1 MNNRVDLQRLL
12 ADAQPLL
19 AAQGIG
25 TVVEVDGRRVL
36 ARCAGV
42 DVAMRLAAS
51 CLLLPAAGDRVA
63 WCADPDDPHAG
74 RWVTAVLERADDAPA
89 TLQLPDDATLGRC
102 ASRLRIAAEELHLE
116 SGTLQ
121 IRAQH
126 ASLLFESAEA
136 IGACW
141 QGIVSALRWTGT
153 SIAAVVDRV
162 TLVAKTHQRITE
174 GSDTVQAGTLDMRAR
189 GLATVHAEHVLVE
202 GERLVKSRAP
212 QIHMG

>member
-1 MNNRVDLQRLL
+1 
-12 ADAQPLL
+12 
-19 AAQGIG
+19 
-25 TVVEVDGRRVL
+25 VL
-36 ARCAGV
+36 ARCAGF

-51 CLLLPAAGDRVA
+51 CLLVPGAGDRVC
-63 WCADPDDPHAG
+63 WCADPDDLQAG
-74 RWVTAVLERADDAPA
+74 RWITAVLERADDAPA
-89 TLQLPDDATLGRC
+89 TLQLPDDATLGRRG
-102 ASRLRIAAEELHLE
+102 SRLRIAAEELCLE
-116 SGTLQ
+116 SDALQ

-141 QGIVSALRWTGT
+141 QGIVSALRWTGS
-153 SIAAVVDRV
+153 SIGAVVDRV
-162 TLVAKTHQRITE
+162 TLIAKTHQRITE
-174 GSDTVQAGTLDMRAR
+174 GSDTVQAGTLDLRAR

>member
-1 MNNRVDLQRLL
+1 MNDRVDLQRLL
-12 ADAQPLL
+12 SDAQPL
-19 AAQGIG
+19 APAQGVA
-25 TVVEVDGRRVL
+25 TVTEVLGRQVS

-42 DVAMRLAAS
+42 DVPMRLAAS
-51 CLLLPAAGDRVA
+51 CLLVPAAGDRVC
-63 WCADPDDPHAG
+63 WCADPDDRQAG
-74 RWVTAVLERADDAPA
+74 RWVTAVLERAHDAPA
-89 TLQLPDDATLGRC
+89 TLQLPDDATLGHG
-102 ASRLRIAAEELHLE
+102 AGRLRIAAKDLLLE
-116 SGTLQ
+116 SEALQ

-126 ASLLFESAEA
+126 ASLLFDSAEA

-153 SIAAVVDRV
+153 SIGAVVDRV

-174 GSDTVQAGTLDMRAR
+174 GSDTVQAGTLDLRAR